1 MKQYEY
7 QSLSMTAWER
17 SYEQLGMDGWV
28 PVYVP
33 SPRVWLMREIQPEL
47 ETRELLRGAYKKPIV
62 FEVEPVPEVEEYRK
76 AVDKPFVYIPVPGV
90 SQPTD
95 EYESDSLNNA

>member
-33 SPRVWLMREIQPEL
+33 SPRVWLMREIVPEI
-47 ETRELLRGAYKKPIV
+47 ETRELLRGVY
-62 FEVEPVPEVEEYRK
+62 EEPSLETLTVKDRTAFVQ
-76 AVDKPFVYIPVPGV
+76 ALVDT
-90 SQPTD
+90 Q
-95 EYESDSLNNA
+95 NA